1 MKCLLIAALLLLIA
15 GCISATPPPH
25 LANTPGAPVIVDGD
39 LVITAAFRVRAPAG
53 WRIILG
59 AASAPP
65 SVTFAAPDNCALIAV
80 SAAPIDAPPL
90 PNACPSVQTQM
101 QQVAVNGEAIMVYA
115 AADARTTA
123 GVVASLAAP

>member
-1 MKCLLIAALLLLIA
+1 MKYLLIAALLLIA
-15 GCISATPPPH
+15 GCVPATPPPH

-39 LVITAAFRVRAPAG
+39 RVITAAFRVRAPAG

-80 SAAPIDAPPL
+80 SAAPIDPPS
-90 PNACPSVQTQM
+90 PSDRCPPVEMRVERVS
-101 QQVAVNGEAIMVYA
+101 VNGGVIMVYA
-115 AADARTTA
+115 AADAGTTD
-123 GVVASLAAP
+123 GLIASIAAP